1 MFKSIFTKFFATFV
15 LIIVLSFSL
24 MATLFSTMIAEHYR
38 SLANRQLKDVAE
50 AYGTLL
56 ETRISESGSDG
67 LAGYFGEHRTEMR
80 SVFAAFRKALSD
92 DFAILLTDAD
102 GAVLFSFGFRPGELA
117 GSEVSKSVLDR
128 LSGGAYTGTGDL
140 DGVING
146 SRSVYGLSVNVPGGS
161 SGAVFVCK
169 SSESVNQIVSTTVK
183 TIIMTSLWMTLAT
196 LIAVYFISERIA
208 APLHELAN
216 AAKAYGNGKF
226 DVRVKVSGTNEVAEL
241 GAAMNNM
248 AASIEKLENTRSEFL
263 SSVAHDL
270 RTPMTT
276 ISGFVEAILDGTIPK
291 DRQDYYLRLISEE
304 IKRISK
310 LVSALLDVSRL
321 QSGDRKFVMAPF
333 DVCEMARII
342 LINFEQKI
350 EKKKLDV
357 EFDAPDDG
365 LYVYADHD
373 AVYQILY
380 NICDNAVKFSREGG
394 KYRVRITRVKEKV
407 SVSVY
412 NEGDGIPEEDLPKVF
427 DRFYKADRSRGMD
440 RSGTGLGLYIAK
452 SIIDA
457 HGEDIKVDSVY
468 GKYCEFTFTL
478 AAATDSQIKKRL
490 SEKNARPGQKEQGQ

>member
-24 MATLFSTMIAEHYR
+24 MAALFSAMIADHFR
-38 SLANRQLKDVAE
+38 SLSDKQLEDVAE
-50 AYGTLL
+50 ACVDLLGTRTA
-56 ETRISESGSDG
+56 ETGVNGLRDYFETNRSE
-67 LAGYFGEHRTEMR
+67 LRAA
-80 SVFAAFRKALSD
+80 FAAFSRVLGG
-92 DFAILLTDAD
+92 DFAVLVTDSGGTILFTH
-102 GAVLFSFGFRPGELA
+102 GFRAGEISGTSVDA
-117 GSEVSKSVLDR
+117 GVMSKIT
-128 LSGGAYTGTGDL
+128 GGSCTGEGDL
-140 DGVING
+140 GGLLDGK
-146 SRSVYGLSVNVPGGS
+146 RSVYGLPLRTSGVV
-161 SGAVFVCK
+161 SGAVIVCK
-169 SSESVNQIVSTTVK
+169 SDESVNQIISTTVK

-196 LIAVYFISERIA
+196 LIAVYFVSERIA

-216 AAKAYGNGKF
+216 AARAYGNGKF

-241 GAAMNNM
+241 GTAMNNM

-291 DRQDYYLRLISEE
+291 DKQDSYLRLISEE
-304 IKRISK
+304 IKRLSK

-321 QSGDRKFVMAPF
+321 ESGDRKFVMAPF
-333 DVCEMARII
+333 DICEMARII

-365 LYVYADHD
+365 LYVNADHD
-373 AVYQILY
+373 AVHQILY

-394 KYRVRITRVKEKV
+394 KYRVRITREKEKV

-412 NEGDGIPEEDLPKVF
+412 NEGDGIPESDLPRVF

-440 RSGTGLGLYIAK
+440 RSGTGLGMYIAK

-457 HGEDIKVDSVY
+457 HGEDIRVDSVY

-478 AAATDSQIKKRL
+478 TAATDSQVKKRL
-490 SEKNARPGQKEQGQ
+490 SEKNARSGQKEQAQ